1 MGVAGR
7 DWRGDWEKGVWLL
20 LPRGEGVWLQL
31 TLMNTPHD
39 SLTHYNS
46 KSHNKCSRFQSPV
59 HSIVRLYVYTHV
71 DILGEPPDQFR

>member
-20 LPRGEGVWLQL
+20 LPRGEGVWPQL
-31 TLMNTPHD
+31 TLMNTLHD
-39 SLTHYNS
+39 SLTHNY
-46 KSHNKCSRFQSPV
+46 KCSRFQSAV

-71 DILGEPPDQFR
+71 DILSEPPDQFR